1 MPTTIQELMA
11 RYYATIVVPDVD
23 TDGEPCYVAY
33 HPDLEG
39 CMSHGDTIEEALS
52 NLSEARTLY
61 LSTLLEKGLDIPLP
75 GTETAVV
82 TSAIWQA
89 TTSTGKSEGEEES
102 TISCLPAS
110 NPVSA

>member
-1 MPTTIQELMA
+1 MPTTMQELMA
-11 RYYATIVVPDVD
+11 RHYATIVVPDVD

-52 NLSEARTLY
+52 NLREARTLY

-75 GTETAVV
+75 STETAIVA
-82 TSAIWQA
+82 SAIWQA
-89 TTSTGKSEGEEES
+89 TTSIGKSESKEES
-102 TISCLPAS
+102 TVSYLPTFS
-110 NPVSA
+110 PLSV